1 MLQEIYTYAFLK
13 SDISASLDLPNG
25 QFDQVQIIHTGNLA
39 ALIEPNISINS
50 LKQDENTLIRAVIS
64 HHSIIGHV
72 FSQTTLLPLRFG
84 TCFISLEDLSTYL
97 KQNEQPYLVK
107 LNHFEGKAEYSIKLI
122 PRDLPSNNQNISLD
136 NSEPMSGR
144 QYFLAKKQLH
154 QIQLAYEQQKIE
166 EKDKFISLIG
176 QRFPEYLQTDSPNS
190 PSTTIYIL
198 TDRQDALTLTEIV
211 QNFQQHCNY
220 WNFQLES
227 LIPPYHFL

>member
-1 MLQEIYTYAFLK
+1 MFKEIYTYAFLK

-122 PRDLPSNNQNISLD
+122 PRDLPLDNQNISLD
-136 NSEPMSGR
+136 NSPHKSGR

-154 QIQLAYEQQKIE
+154 QIQLAHQQQRAE
-166 EKDKFISLIG
+166 EKDKFISLIS
-176 QRFPEYLQTDSPNS
+176 QTFPEYLQTDGPTSPL
-190 PSTTIYIL
+190 TTIYIL
-198 TDRQDALTLTEIV
+198 THREDTQTLNEIV
-211 QNFQQHCNY
+211 HNFQINCNY
-220 WNFQLES
+220 WDFQVES